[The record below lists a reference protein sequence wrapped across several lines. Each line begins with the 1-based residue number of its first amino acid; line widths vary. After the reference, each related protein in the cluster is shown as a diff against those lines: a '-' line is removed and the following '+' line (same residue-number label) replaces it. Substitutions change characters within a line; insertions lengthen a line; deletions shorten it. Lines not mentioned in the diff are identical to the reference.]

1 MFWSFATAIVVLWLA
16 IPISAQAQ
24 LAPRTAPSQT
34 ATPPEPASKKPPPRV
49 GTEAKPTGPAEIGPC
64 QIGVIPIAGNLF
76 VIERKAPLNNTYA
89 RAAADGWGLDD
100 LVVSRVRAAAP
111 RTEVRR
117 IAFSRDTL
125 ARARKPV
132 PFFGDRDSNLKDFA
146 RQVAAGANCDR
157 LVMVHR
163 FGTGSVFGIGIINF
177 VNLIENRTYLYAI
190 MYVRIYDGRTFELI
204 KEGPA
209 LIDDGSFLSRVSS
222 YPIGGPFQV
231 LDERSFP
238 ASRAEAVGD
247 PVLREGVRALLTASL
262 DKTLPAMLRQS
273 AKETPH

>member
-1 MFWSFATAIVVLWLA
+1 
-16 IPISAQAQ
+16 
-24 LAPRTAPSQT
+24 
-34 ATPPEPASKKPPPRV
+34 
-49 GTEAKPTGPAEIGPC
+49 
-64 QIGVIPIAGNLF
+64 
-76 VIERKAPLNNTYA
+76 VIEKISPFNNTYA
-89 RAAADGWGLDD
+89 RAAADGWRLDD

-111 RTEVRR
+111 RTEVQR
-117 IAFSRDTL
+117 IAFSRETL

-132 PFFGDRDSNLKDFA
+132 PFFRDSDSNLKDFA

-163 FGTGSVFGIGIINF
+163 YGSKSVFGIGVVKF
-177 VNLIENRTYLYAI
+177 ANLIETRTYLYAV

-204 KEGPA
+204 KEGQA
-209 LIDDGSFLSRVSS
+209 LIDDGSFLSRVST

-247 PVLREGVRALLTASL
+247 PLLREGVRALLTASL